1 VAALTLSTGRDEL
14 RARGF
19 DGLSDL
25 RCNYMLNAGKNALED
40 HAPWPW
46 LDASTSGAAP
56 LTVTDLKA
64 VLHVWNTTTNVSL
77 EGADRRWL
85 RDTYGPDLTITG
97 TGCHWYLDGLTTVR
111 VFPADVSVI
120 DVDYVKFSPE
130 LSADADTP
138 LFPER
143 LHPIW
148 IDLAVVEA
156 YMDSD
161 EPGQAQALQAKV
173 DVRLAREVD
182 VFFGRNLQNSER
194 QTMVYG
200 SLDA

>member
-1 VAALTLSTGRDEL
+1 MDLSAARDEL

-19 DGLSDL
+19 DGLTDG
-25 RCNYMLNAGKNALED
+25 RANGFLNAGKNALED
-40 HAPWPW
+40 FAPFPW
-46 LDASTSGAAP
+46 LDASTTGTAP
-56 LTVTDLKA
+56 ITISDLKA
-64 VLHVWNTTTNVSL
+64 VLHVWNAGTNLSL
-77 EGADRRWL
+77 EGADRRYL
-85 RDTYGPDLTITG
+85 RDTYGPVLTTTG
-97 TGCHWYLDGLTTVR
+97 TACHWYLDGLTTLK
-111 VFPADVSVI
+111 VFPADTSTTFS
-120 DVDYVKFSPE
+120 VDYVKFSPE
-130 LSADADTP
+130 LSADGDEP

-148 IDLAVVEA
+148 LDLAVVEA

-182 VFFGRNLQNSER
+182 VFFGRNLQNPER

-200 SLDA
+200 SLDG